1 MAIDAD
7 ILRAMAAAGASIEV
21 IIAAVEADALKE
33 NARRESKR
41 ENNAERQRRFK
52 AKRRGRTS
60 SNAGNALPRVTPPIE
75 EIIPPVS
82 SDEETTAPPKAK
94 RGKLAVKPADVED
107 QTWEDFQALR
117 KRKGSPLT
125 VTALNGI
132 EAEARKAGW
141 SLEAAIAK
149 CITRGW
155 QGFEAEWV
163 QQSTGPP
170 GRADPGSFLSHYI
183 EKDRVR
189 QQVNP
194 A

>member
-21 IIAAVEADALKE
+21 IIAAVEADAVKE
-33 NARRESKR
+33 QARREAKR

-52 AKRRGRTS
+52 AKRKGRAP
-60 SNAGNALPRVTPPIE
+60 SNAGNALPSVTPPIE

-82 SDEETTAPPKAK
+82 SDEETSAARKSKP
-94 RGKLAVKPADVED
+94 GKPEDVTE
-107 QTWEDFQALR
+107 QTWSDFTDLR
-117 KRKGSPLT
+117 KTQKAPVSA
-125 VTALNGI
+125 TAIAGI
-132 EAEARKAGW
+132 RREADKAGW
-141 SLEAAIAK
+141 TLEAALAE
-149 CITRGW
+149 CSARGW
-155 QGFEAEWV
+155 RGFKAAWV
-163 QQSTGPP
+163 ADASQTGPP